1 VLRPGTACQSII
13 KGKLTHRHYT
23 DSHTQRSMLVGYY
36 VIKGPLLKISILFL
50 KEDETIKR
58 RNKKQNLP
66 NARERK
72 T

>member
-1 VLRPGTACQSII
+1 VLGPGTACQSST

-23 DSHTQRSMLVGYY
+23 DSHTLRSMLVGYY
-36 VIKGPLLKISILFL
+36 VIKAPLLKISILFL

-58 RNKKQNLP
+58 RKKTEP
-66 NARERK
+66 

>member
-1 VLRPGTACQSII
+1 
-13 KGKLTHRHYT
+13 
-23 DSHTQRSMLVGYY
+23 MLVGYY
-36 VIKGPLLKISILFL
+36 VIKAPLLKISILFL